1 MRFDDKQFLAEQI
14 KLHRKKANLTQ
25 EELAER
31 VDLSTQH
38 ISRIETG
45 CYIPSLKSFFLI
57 AQELN
62 IDLRIFGYNVNNSKY
77 DVKNQIIEKIISAN
91 DAELILY
98 ENLID
103 VANKSLLKIKQT
115 LF

>member
-45 CYIPSLKSFFLI
+45 CYIPSLKSFF
-57 AQELN
+57 
-62 IDLRIFGYNVNNSKY
+62 
-77 DVKNQIIEKIISAN
+77 
-91 DAELILY
+91 
-98 ENLID
+98 
-103 VANKSLLKIKQT
+103 
-115 LF
+115 

>member
-62 IDLRIFGYNVNNSKY
+62 IDLKEFGISYRNKTSSVRDEFLKFIYKTSDKELEFYLNCLKTMDNNLPL
-77 DVKNQIIEKIISAN
+77 IKI
-91 DAELILY
+91 
-98 ENLID
+98 
-103 VANKSLLKIKQT
+103 
-115 LF
+115 